1 MGTGRKAAALVVKCK
16 ETKVNINTVDLNL
29 FLVFQAIYVT
39 RSVTLAG
46 ERIGMTQ
53 SAASNALKR
62 MRERFSDPLFVRT
75 TEGMVPTPLAE
86 RLIGTVDAGLG
97 KFAQAIDQGRQ
108 FDPITSDRIFR
119 VAINDIGQLVIM
131 PRLLAAAQRHAP
143 HVRFE
148 TVDAGVAEA
157 KQGML
162 HGQIDLAVGSW
173 KAMGQ
178 AFFQQR
184 LFDETFVILMS
195 SANALAS
202 HELSFDDYSRA
213 RHIAYR
219 PSGATDTELQ
229 NTLNRA
235 GVMSQRNVVLTA
247 AHSLGLSAIVA
258 SSDLLLTAPS
268 RLAQT
273 MAATRADLK
282 ISATPFEMAPFA
294 IRQQWHERFQLDCG
308 NRWLRTLIFSLF
320 HQPSAGQVVAMAM
333 DRTPPMD
340 ELEVEDEYPSR

>member
-1 MGTGRKAAALVVKCK
+1 M
-16 ETKVNINTVDLNL
+16 NINTVDLNL

-75 TEGMVPTPLAE
+75 PEGMTPTPLAD
-86 RLIGTVDAGLG
+86 RLISSIDAGLG

-108 FDPITSDRIFR
+108 FDPATSERTFR
-119 VAINDIGQLVIM
+119 VAINDIGQLVMM
-131 PRLLAAAQRHAP
+131 PQLLAAAQEEAP
-143 HVRFE
+143 FVRFE
-148 TVDAGVAEA
+148 TVDASMADA
-157 KQGML
+157 KQGMM

-178 AFFQQR
+178 AFYEQR
-184 LFDETFVILMS
+184 LFDETFVVLMS
-195 SANALAS
+195 SNNPLAAG
-202 HELSFDDYSRA
+202 EMRFDEYLSA
-213 RHIAYR
+213 KHIAYR

-235 GVMSQRNVVLTA
+235 GVLGQRNVVLTA

-258 SSDLLLTAPS
+258 SSNLLLTAPR
-268 RLAQT
+268 RLAQA
-273 MAATRADLK
+273 MISTRADLK
-282 ISATPFEMAPFA
+282 MGPTPFEVAPFA
-294 IRQQWHERFQLDCG
+294 IRQQWHEKFQVDG
-308 NRWLRTLIFSLF
+308 GSRWLRTRFFSLF
-320 HQPSAGQVVAMAM
+320 HESSLRQVVEKAFQGGQNALH
-333 DRTPPMD
+333 RT
-340 ELEVEDEYPSR
+340 EGEDAYPTR